1 MTYTTIIQVRQ
12 LIDCFYLVVF
22 LWVIEPSRTDRN
34 VTRPIDFHRHDR
46 TVIPDTWD
54 IPDIPRLPEG
64 KTN

>member
-34 VTRPIDFHRHDR
+34 VTLGSDPLISIGM
-46 TVIPDTWD
+46 TV
-54 IPDIPRLPEG
+54 L
-64 KTN
+64 